1 MTNPRCGPSKTRMK
15 PRDVYTSRYFRQG
28 NSYVITIPPDLR
40 EAMKL
45 QPGDTVAIN
54 FQHGVCWFVKIT
66 SSMIANRDTVSKI
79 FEELF
84 PDKEK
89 DNASE

>member
-1 MTNPRCGPSKTRMK
+1 MSMK

-40 EAMKL
+40 EAMQL
-45 QPGDTVAIN
+45 TPGDTVAIN
-54 FQHGVCWFVKIT
+54 FRYGVLWAKKIT
-66 SSMIANRDTVSKI
+66 AGMIANRDTVAKI
-79 FEELF
+79 FDELF

-89 DNASE
+89 KDASE